1 MEDTGV
7 VLSPEAS
14 LKIATP
20 QPTRTTSAQAV
31 NRSILL
37 RRRCCILLAASRFFR
52 RLSISSRS
60 SATAVTPF
68 VSCFCYYNGF
78 SGIKQVSNFEF
89 FFKSAIFPP
98 NLPPRGRGGRG
109 VPRKRAVCS
118 LCAFLVTA
126 LARCA
131 PPQSGLRPASSPG
144 GEALSF
150 TISLVCSAFFRIA
163 AFKSSRESN
172 FCSGRRK
179 SRNSRVIFLPYK
191 SPS

>member
-1 MEDTGV
+1 MPESTTELVTFRSPTARMWMVVMGSLVLRPGSVAASVVAAVVAAVSLMEDTGV

-98 NLPPRGRGGRG
+98 NLPPRGRGTAAAVEEGSHGRERF
-109 VPRKRAVCS
+109 VA
-118 LCAFLVTA
+118 CALF
-126 LARCA
+126 
-131 PPQSGLRPASSPG
+131 
-144 GEALSF
+144 
-150 TISLVCSAFFRIA
+150 
-163 AFKSSRESN
+163 
-172 FCSGRRK
+172 
-179 SRNSRVIFLPYK
+179 
-191 SPS
+191 